1 MGTLRALLSISS
13 IAGIV
18 FLAGSASSGSPIEHL
33 ISGTASPQGDGLV
46 AGDHGARYELR
57 GGTIVDVAPGSE
69 FSFEP
74 SKRIP
79 LGRRGE
85 PDRPTR
91 VVHLMH
97 GSVDVT
103 VPATKRDPTALMVRG
118 PGKMSSVTRA
128 GTSTFLAADDRST
141 AACRTG
147 DMLVGVGNDWRPL
160 KQGFARTLAP
170 ENPAAV
176 PRPVLA
182 PPAPSFD
189 RSLLFM
195 RGSESGSAEARWQ
208 PVKNA
213 ASYDVRISRVDEKAS
228 VVVSHESTNATR
240 EALRSLA
247 PGKYSIVVASVDKYG
262 LPGAPSEP
270 KTLRVAGLELP
281 EGAVVKDDGTVVLAK
296 EQRVRLLGSEGLE
309 VSYGTSRF
317 FASAPTTLGLA
328 HDESVVARLRAP
340 GSPDE
345 TVIRLEPKGLR
356 AKVQVSPRA
365 AFWPT
370 DSVNVTIDLY
380 DASGRAVPDGV
391 DVKPTVT
398 INLEPVKL
406 DWRRH
411 GRSLQ
416 AAVPPSA
423 APGPWIIRAEVRD
436 GRGELLGRDFLEVAK
451 SESRGVAGGVANR

>member
-160 KQGFARTLAP
+160 KQGFARTDEIEITGDVTLEAARERGKSFRTGLIRVEKYFEGTHISAYAGPPP
-170 ENPAAV
+170 ETEHTDYCWGGCPGAIEEAIEIL
-176 PRPVLA
+176 RL
-182 PPAPSFD
+182 FD
-189 RSLLFM
+189 
-195 RGSESGSAEARWQ
+195 EQ
-208 PVKNA
+208 C
-213 ASYDVRISRVDEKAS
+213 DEKMARLH
-228 VVVSHESTNATR
+228 VVFGAYR
-240 EALRSLA
+240 GPIDAA
-247 PGKYSIVVASVDKYG
+247 PGERVVFIGDCASWKGEINQKPIQISSKYQPRSTKDPHFAK
-262 LPGAPSEP
+262 SEDIF
-270 KTLRVAGLELP
+270 
-281 EGAVVKDDGTVVLAK
+281 VKL
-296 EQRVRLLGSEGLE
+296 
-309 VSYGTSRF
+309 
-317 FASAPTTLGLA
+317 
-328 HDESVVARLRAP
+328 
-340 GSPDE
+340 
-345 TVIRLEPKGLR
+345 
-356 AKVQVSPRA
+356 AKVQREINNSEGVEVLRFEGCPVSVAEHVLFLAMLGGVNNPY
-365 AFWPT
+365 T
-370 DSVNVTIDLY
+370 DVGNNFGFVQSYLAWRTSTI
-380 DASGRAVPDGV
+380 AKRMRGVPYQV
-391 DVKPTVT
+391 
-398 INLEPVKL
+398 
-406 DWRRH
+406 
-411 GRSLQ
+411 
-416 AAVPPSA
+416 
-423 APGPWIIRAEVRD
+423 PGPSQRGAAKPEVEAPPPAAE
-436 GRGELLGRDFLEVAK
+436 
-451 SESRGVAGGVANR
+451 